1 MRLACAITRGELGL
15 EAPEVN
21 VEVCLSGGLPGLGI
35 VGLAETT
42 VKESRERVR
51 AAIGQC
57 GFEFPGR
64 KIVVNL
70 APAGL
75 PKSGGR
81 FDLAIA
87 VGVLAAS
94 GQIRAARL
102 GGLELLGELAFTGS
116 LRPVT
121 GLLPALLATRRAGR
135 TAVVPAGC
143 AAEAGLLRGADI
155 RLADH
160 LAAVLR
166 FIQGDDTLPQPA
178 AAGGGAAGAVE
189 DLGDIHGQPLAKRAL
204 EIAAAGGHN
213 ILFVGPPGTGKS
225 MLARR
230 LPGLLPPMTEEEAV
244 ESAAL
249 GSLAGS
255 PLPRAWAIRPFRAPH
270 HTATTAALVGGG
282 SWPRPGEISLAHHGV
297 LFLDELPEFSRGTL
311 EALREPLE
319 TGRIAVAR
327 AARTLEFPAR
337 FQLVAAMNPCP
348 CGFHGDPTRP
358 CRCSPD
364 QVQRYQER
372 LSGPFLD
379 RLDIRL
385 PVGRSAIQLAGSQAA
400 GATES
405 SALVA
410 ARVAAAR
417 VLQMRRAGKPN
428 AALAPPEIREH
439 CMPVAAGV
447 GLLESAAA
455 RLQLSHRAC
464 DSVLRLARTVADLA
478 ATAEVSA
485 AQVAEALNLRNGCL
499 RVGAG

>member
-15 EAPEVN
+15 EAPEVS
-21 VEVCLSGGLPGLGI
+21 VEVCLSGGLPGLAI

-57 GFEFPGR
+57 GFEFPAR

-70 APAGL
+70 APADL

-81 FDLAIA
+81 YDLAIA
-87 VGVLAAS
+87 VAVLAAS
-94 GQIRAARL
+94 GQIPEARL
-102 GGLELLGELAFTGS
+102 AALELLGELAFTGS
-116 LRPVT
+116 LRPVA
-121 GLLPALLATRRAGR
+121 GLLPALLAAQRAGR
-135 TAVVPAGC
+135 SAVVPAGC
-143 AAEAGLLRGADI
+143 AAEAGLLRGADV
-155 RLADH
+155 RLADQ
-160 LAAVLR
+160 LMAVLR
-166 FIQGDDTLPQPA
+166 FIQGEETLPRPA
-178 AAGGGAAGAVE
+178 APAADAPPALE
-189 DLGDIHGQPLAKRAL
+189 DLADIHGQQQAKRAL

-213 ILFVGPPGTGKS
+213 VLFIGPPGTGKS

-230 LPGLLPPMTEEEAV
+230 LPGLLPPMSEEEAV

-348 CGFHGDPTRP
+348 CGYHGDLARP
-358 CRCSPD
+358 CRCSPE
-364 QVQRYQER
+364 QVRRYQER

-385 PVGRSAIQLAGSQAA
+385 PVSRPGIQLAVAE
-400 GATES
+400 ATET
-405 SALVA
+405 SARVA
-410 ARVAAAR
+410 RRVAAAR
-417 VLQMRRAGKPN
+417 ALQISRAGKPN
-428 AALAPPEIREH
+428 AALTAPEIRDG
-439 CMPVAAGV
+439 CMPLAAGIR
-447 GLLESAAA
+447 LLEAAAA
-455 RLQLSHRAC
+455 RLQLSRRAC

-478 ATAEVSA
+478 AEASVTAA
-485 AQVAEALNLRNGCL
+485 HVAEALSLRNGGL
-499 RVGAG
+499 RTGAG